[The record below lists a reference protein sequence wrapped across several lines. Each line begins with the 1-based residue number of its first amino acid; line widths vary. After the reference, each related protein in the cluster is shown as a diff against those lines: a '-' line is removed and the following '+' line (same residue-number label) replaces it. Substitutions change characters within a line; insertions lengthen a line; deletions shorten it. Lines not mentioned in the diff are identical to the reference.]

1 MSLNVIDD
9 YLTEDQVAEV
19 LGMRIATLR
28 TWVAQRKG
36 PPRVAI
42 GRKIHYSKEALK
54 TWLLSPEKGPA
65 HPQPRTDVPIDRTY
79 SLAADAG

>member
-28 TWVAQRKG
+28 TWAAKRKG

-54 TWLLSPEKGPA
+54 TWLLSRKKDPE
-65 HPQPRTDVPIDRTY
+65 
-79 SLAADAG
+79 AADC

>member
-19 LGMRIATLR
+19 LGICIATLR
-28 TWVAQRKG
+28 TWAAKRKG

-42 GRKIHYSKEALK
+42 GRKTHYSKEALK
-54 TWLLSPEKGPA
+54 TWLLSPEKGPE
-65 HPQPRTDVPIDRTY
+65 
-79 SLAADAG
+79 AADC